1 MILVLQM
8 LSRLIPLGTTVILI
22 LPGNTNTPL
31 GTTVILILPG
41 NTWLGTTVILLSF
54 QPSQPSH
61 LIPWLYDEDDGE
73 IDFDDDYDDDNDDVD
88 DDHDEMLSGL
98 L

>member
-8 LSRLIPLGTTVILI
+8 LSRLIRLGTTVILI

-31 GTTVILILPG
+31 GTTVIL
-41 NTWLGTTVILLSF
+41 LSF
-54 QPSQPSH
+54 QPSQPSN

-88 DDHDEMLSGL
+88 DDHDEMLSAL
-98 L
+98 LQPCKPFKHPIP